1 MENQAMPA
9 QCAHGAQLAHR
20 FRSRALSFSRP
31 RQVNMD
37 LLLKFGDQPLLVR
50 IRDGRVA
57 AADVPAAPLPSS
69 DVSLRAS
76 ENAWRRFWQA
86 VPDAGWHDIFALSKR
101 GELAIEGNLQPLM
114 AHLQFVKDL
123 LATGREA
130 QA

>member
-1 MENQAMPA
+1 MPA
-9 QCAHGAQLAHR
+9 QDARGAQLAHR
-20 FRSRALSFSRP
+20 FRRRALSFSRP
-31 RQVNMD
+31 RQVDMD
-37 LLLKFGDQPLLVR
+37 LLLRFGAHPVLVR

-57 AADVPAAPLPSS
+57 AADVPSAPLPSC

-76 ENAWRRFWQA
+76 EDAWSRFWQA

-123 LATGREA
+123 LATGREG

>member
-1 MENQAMPA
+1 MENHATPA
-9 QCAHGAQLAHR
+9 QHASDAQLAHR

-31 RQVNMD
+31 RQVDMD
-37 LLLKFGDQPLLVR
+37 LLVRVGDAPLLVR
-50 IRDGRVA
+50 IHDGRVTS
-57 AADVPAAPLPSS
+57 ADAPAAPLPSC

-76 ENAWRRFWQA
+76 AAAWSRFWQA

-123 LATGREA
+123 LARGREA
-130 QA
+130 HA

>member
-1 MENQAMPA
+1 METNAMPA
-9 QCAHGAQLAHR
+9 QGALDAQLAHR
-20 FRSRALSFSRP
+20 FRSCAQSFSRP

-37 LLLKFGDQPLLVR
+37 LLLRFGDAPLLVR
-50 IRDGRVA
+50 IRDGRVT
-57 AADVPAAPLPSS
+57 AADAPIAPLPSC

-76 ENAWRRFWQA
+76 AKAWSRFWQA

-114 AHLQFVKDL
+114 AHLQFIKDL

>member
-1 MENQAMPA
+1 MNNHAMA
-9 QCAHGAQLAHR
+9 ARHASDAQLAHR

-31 RQVNMD
+31 RQVDMD
-37 LLLKFGDQPLLVR
+37 LLLGAGAQR
-50 IRDGRVA
+50 YIAGRQ
-57 AADVPAAPLPSS
+57 
-69 DVSLRAS
+69 R
-76 ENAWRRFWQA
+76 
-86 VPDAGWHDIFALSKR
+86 R

>member
-1 MENQAMPA
+1 METNAMPA
-9 QCAHGAQLAHR
+9 QGAQGAQLAHR

-37 LLLKFGDQPLLVR
+37 LLLRFGDAPLLVR
-50 IRDGRVA
+50 IRDGHVA
-57 AADVPAAPLPSS
+57 AVDAPTAPLPSC

-76 ENAWRRFWQA
+76 VNAWSRFWQA

>member
-1 MENQAMPA
+1 METNAMPA
-9 QCAHGAQLAHR
+9 QGALDAQLAHR

-37 LLLKFGDQPLLVR
+37 VLLRFGDAPLLVR
-50 IRDGRVA
+50 IRDGHVA
-57 AADVPAAPLPSS
+57 AADAPTAPLPSC

-76 ENAWRRFWQA
+76 ATAWSRFWQA

-114 AHLQFVKDL
+114 AHLQFIKDL